1 MEIKKVVVIG
11 SGTMGSGIAA
21 HLCNANI
28 PVTLLDLK
36 TDISEKARDNIQ
48 RSKPPLLLDKS
59 KINNIKVGN
68 IFENFSEVK
77 EADWVVEAVVE
88 RIDVKHDIYEK
99 IFKERK
105 KGAIVSSNTSSIPI
119 KVLSQNLTEGEKK
132 DFCITHFFNPVRYM
146 ALLEIVKN
154 ENNDL
159 EKINALKKFCEIEL
173 GKGAIVCN
181 DTPGFLGN
189 RVGVYAM
196 QIAMTEAF
204 KMKLSI
210 EEADAIFGRP
220 MGIPKTGIFG
230 LYDLIGIDLMADV
243 LKSFIKELPKTDN
256 FHEVAKEIPLVK
268 KLIETGYTGR
278 KGKGGF
284 YRINKTDGKKVMEAL
299 NLETGEYHA
308 SKKINIKSGKV
319 DLVALINRDDKYG
332 KYAWSVIS
340 KIIKYA
346 SSLIPGITKE
356 FNDIDEAMRLGF
368 NWSKGPFEMLE
379 EIGVD
384 NFFNKVDEYGNI
396 DFLENLAKSKNE
408 KFYGERQKYTDIETL
423 GKVKKK
429 ATSID
434 GNDSAKIYRFK
445 DYNIVEFTTKANAL
459 DYDSMDALNK
469 ATDKPLIIIN
479 ESMQF
484 SAGVNLSYTM
494 NYADKRDFKS
504 IEKFI
509 KYFQETCKQLK
520 YSDHP
525 VISAPSGLTLGGG
538 FEVMVQSNF
547 VASHTNI
554 VVGLVETIVG
564 LVPAGGGCKEML
576 ARWLETEEAKK
587 DPHYAPLR
595 VFDIIG
601 NAKTATSPVEA
612 EPLKYLRA
620 KDKKIMNRNSLL
632 EVSKK
637 IIEENRDF
645 KTPSE
650 NSFNLPGKAV
660 KDEMIKTLEKLYDD
674 KIILDH
680 GMEVGK
686 ELANVLSG
694 GDTTIDKTLSEDDM
708 FKLELDSFMRL
719 IETKKTQERIKHT
732 LATGKPLVNYYFLLF
747 FIFYFFITK
756 FFNYLLFFSYLL
768 QIKFSFPFF
777 YSFIFFYNSFFFCN
791 SSFNYFLFF

>member
-1 MEIKKVVVIG
+1 
-11 SGTMGSGIAA
+11 MGSGIAA

-36 TDISEKARDNIQ
+36 TEISEKARDRIHK
-48 RSKPPLLLDKS
+48 SKPPLLIDKS

-68 IFENFSEVK
+68 ISDDFDAVK
-77 EADWVVEAVVE
+77 DADWVVEAVVE
-88 RIDVKHDIYEK
+88 RIDIKHQIYEK
-99 IFKERK
+99 IFKVRK
-105 KGAIVSSNTSSIPI
+105 DGAIVSSNTSSIPI
-119 KVLSQNLTEGEKK
+119 KILSEHLTNIEKK

-146 ALLEIVKN
+146 GLLEIVKN

-159 EKINALKKFCEIEL
+159 NKINQLKKFCEVEL
-173 GKGAIVCN
+173 GKGAIICN

-196 QIAMTEAF
+196 QVAMTEAF

-220 MGIPKTGIFG
+220 MGIPKTGVFG

-243 LKSFIKELPKTDN
+243 LKSFIKELPKSDE

-284 YRINKTDGKKVMEAL
+284 YRMNKTGSIKVMEAI
-299 NLETGEYHA
+299 NLETGDYSI
-308 SKKINIKSGKV
+308 SKKIDIKTDQV
-319 DLVALINRDDKYG
+319 DLKRLINRKDKYG
-332 KYAWSVIS
+332 DYAWSVIS

-346 SSLIPGITKE
+346 SSLVPKITKE

-368 NWSKGPFEMLE
+368 NWSKGPFEMLD
-379 EIGVD
+379 EIGVK
-384 NFFNKVDEYGNI
+384 NFFDKIDDFKGNN
-396 DFLENLAKSKNE
+396 FLEELSKNKNE
-408 KFYGERQKYTDIETL
+408 NFYGERQKYTNIETL
-423 GKVKKK
+423 GKVKKT
-429 ATSID
+429 ASSVD
-434 GNDSAKIYRFK
+434 GNNSAKIYRFN

-459 DYDSMDALNK
+459 DYDSMDALKK

-484 SAGVNLSYTM
+484 SAGVNLTYTM
-494 NYADKRDFKS
+494 EFADKRDFKS

-509 KYFQETCKQLK
+509 KYFQETCKHLK
-520 YSDHP
+520 YSKYP

-564 LVPAGGGCKEML
+564 LIPAGGGCKEML
-576 ARWLETEEAKK
+576 ARWLDTDEAKK
-587 DPHYAPLR
+587 DPNFAPLK

-601 NAKTATSPVEA
+601 YGKTATSPVEA
-612 EPLKYLRA
+612 EPMKYLMPE
-620 KDKKIMNRNSLL
+620 DKKIMNRNSLF

-637 IIEENRDF
+637 IIMENTDF
-645 KTPSE
+645 KAPE
-650 NSFNLPGKAV
+650 ELKFNLPGKSV
-660 KDEMIKTLEKLYDD
+660 LEDMNKILDNLYNE

-680 GMEVGK
+680 GVIVAK

-694 GDTTIDKTLSEDDM
+694 GDTTIDKTLSEDDL
-708 FKLELDSFMRL
+708 FKLELDAFMKL
-719 IETKKTQERIKHT
+719 IETKETQDRIKHT
-732 LATGKPLVNYYFLLF
+732 LATGKPLVN
-747 FIFYFFITK
+747 
-756 FFNYLLFFSYLL
+756 
-768 QIKFSFPFF
+768 
-777 YSFIFFYNSFFFCN
+777 
-791 SSFNYFLFF
+791 

>member
-36 TDISEKARDNIQ
+36 TEISEQAREKIHK
-48 RSKPPLLLDKS
+48 SKPPLLLDKS
-59 KINNIKVGN
+59 KIDNIKIGN
-68 IFENFSEVK
+68 ISDNFSEVT

-88 RIDVKHDIYEK
+88 RIDVKHEIYEK
-99 IFKERK
+99 IFKARK

-119 KVLSQNLTEGEKK
+119 KILSQNLSEEEKK

-146 ALLEIVKN
+146 GLLEIVKS

-159 EKINALKKFCEIEL
+159 KKINSLKEFCETQL

-204 KMKLSI
+204 KMNLSV

-230 LYDLIGIDLMADV
+230 LYDLIGIDLMGDV
-243 LKSFIKELPKTDN
+243 LKSFIKELPEGDK

-284 YRINKTDGKKVMEAL
+284 YRINKIDGKKIMEAL
-299 NLETGEYHA
+299 NLETGDYSP
-308 SKKINIKSGKV
+308 SKKINIKTERV
-319 DLVALINRDDKYG
+319 DLKNLINRDDKYG

-346 SSLIPGITKE
+346 SSLVPGITKE

-379 EIGVD
+379 EIGVA
-384 NFFNKVDEYGNI
+384 NFFNKIEEYKNN
-396 DFLENLAKSKNE
+396 DFLENLEKSKNE
-408 KFYGERQKYTDIETL
+408 DFYGERQKYTKIETL
-423 GKVKKK
+423 GKVKKT
-429 ATSID
+429 AISVD
-434 GNDSAKIYRFK
+434 GNNSAKIYRFK

-459 DYDSMDALNK
+459 DYNSMDALKK

-494 NYADKRDFKS
+494 EFADKRNFKA

-509 KYFQETCKQLK
+509 KYFQETCKHLK
-520 YSDHP
+520 YSDYP

-538 FEVMVQSNF
+538 FEVMVHSNF

-554 VVGLVETIVG
+554 VVGLVESIVG
-564 LVPAGGGCKEML
+564 LIPAGGGCKEML
-576 ARWLETEEAKK
+576 ARWLDTEKAKQ
-587 DPHYAPLR
+587 DPHYASLK

-601 NAKTATSPVEA
+601 YGKTATSPVEA
-612 EPLKYLRA
+612 IPMKYL
-620 KDKKIMNRNSLL
+620 KPEDKKIMNRNSLL

-637 IIEENRDF
+637 ILEDNRDF
-645 KTPSE
+645 KVPAETK
-650 NSFNLPGKAV
+650 FNLGGNLV
-660 KDEMIKTLEKLYDD
+660 KEKMIKILEKLYND

-680 GMEVGK
+680 GMFVGI

-694 GDTTIDKTLSEDDM
+694 GETDIDKTLSEEDL
-708 FKLELDSFMRL
+708 FKLELEAFMKL
-719 IETKKTQERIKHT
+719 IETKETQDRIRHT
-732 LATGKPLVNYYFLLF
+732 LATGKPLIN
-747 FIFYFFITK
+747 
-756 FFNYLLFFSYLL
+756 
-768 QIKFSFPFF
+768 
-777 YSFIFFYNSFFFCN
+777 
-791 SSFNYFLFF
+791 

>member
-1 MEIKKVVVIG
+1 MDIKKVVVIG

-36 TDISEKARDNIQ
+36 TEISEKARDRIHK
-48 RSKPPLLLDKS
+48 SKPPLLIDKS

-68 IFENFSEVK
+68 ISDNFDTVK
-77 EADWVVEAVVE
+77 DADWVVEAVVE
-88 RIDVKHDIYEK
+88 RIDIKHQIYEK
-99 IFKERK
+99 IFKVRK
-105 KGAIVSSNTSSIPI
+105 DGAIVSSNTSSIPI
-119 KVLSQNLTEGEKK
+119 KILSEHLTNIEKK

-146 ALLEIVKN
+146 GLLEIVKN

-159 EKINALKKFCEIEL
+159 NKINQLKKFCEVEL
-173 GKGAIVCN
+173 GKGAIICN

-196 QIAMTEAF
+196 QVAMTEAF

-220 MGIPKTGIFG
+220 MGIPKTGVFG

-243 LKSFIKELPKTDN
+243 LKSFIKELPKSDE

-268 KLIETGYTGR
+268 KLIEKGYTGR

-284 YRINKTDGKKVMEAL
+284 YRMNKTESIKVMEAI
-299 NLETGEYHA
+299 NLETGDYSI
-308 SKKINIKSGKV
+308 SKKIDIKTDQV
-319 DLVALINRDDKYG
+319 DLKRLINRKDKYG
-332 KYAWSVIS
+332 DYAWSVIS

-346 SSLIPGITKE
+346 SSLVPKITKE

-368 NWSKGPFEMLE
+368 NWSKGPFEMLD
-379 EIGVD
+379 EIGVK
-384 NFFNKVDEYGNI
+384 NFFDKIDDFKGNN
-396 DFLENLAKSKNE
+396 FLEELSKNKNE
-408 KFYGERQKYTDIETL
+408 NFYGERQKYTNIETL
-423 GKVKKK
+423 GKVKKT
-429 ATSID
+429 ASSVD
-434 GNDSAKIYRFK
+434 GNNSAKIYRFN

-459 DYDSMDALNK
+459 DYDSMDALKK

-484 SAGVNLSYTM
+484 SAGVNLTYTM
-494 NYADKRDFKS
+494 EFADKRDFKS

-509 KYFQETCKQLK
+509 KYFQETCKHLK
-520 YSDHP
+520 YSKYP

-564 LVPAGGGCKEML
+564 LIPAGGGCKEML
-576 ARWLETEEAKK
+576 ARWLDTDEAKK
-587 DPHYAPLR
+587 DPNFAPLK

-601 NAKTATSPVEA
+601 YGKTATSPVEA
-612 EPLKYLRA
+612 EPMKYLMPE
-620 KDKKIMNRNSLL
+620 DKKIMNRNSLF

-637 IIEENRDF
+637 IIMENTDF
-645 KTPSE
+645 KAPE
-650 NSFNLPGKAV
+650 ELKFNLPGKSV
-660 KDEMIKTLEKLYDD
+660 LEDMNKILDNLYNE

-680 GMEVGK
+680 GVIVAK

-694 GDTTIDKTLSEDDM
+694 GDTTIDKTLSENDL
-708 FKLELDSFMRL
+708 FKLELDAFMKL
-719 IETKKTQERIKHT
+719 IETKETQDRIKHT
-732 LATGKPLVNYYFLLF
+732 LATGKPLVN
-747 FIFYFFITK
+747 
-756 FFNYLLFFSYLL
+756 
-768 QIKFSFPFF
+768 
-777 YSFIFFYNSFFFCN
+777 
-791 SSFNYFLFF
+791 

>member
-36 TDISEKARDNIQ
+36 TEISEQARDRIHK
-48 RSKPPLLLDKS
+48 SKPPLLLDKS
-59 KINNIKVGN
+59 KINNIRVGN
-68 IFENFSEVK
+68 IVDNFDEVK
-77 EADWVVEAVVE
+77 EADWIVEAVVE
-88 RIDVKHDIYEK
+88 RIDIKHNIYEK
-99 IFKERK
+99 IFKVRK
-105 KGAIVSSNTSSIPI
+105 KGALVSSNTSSIPI
-119 KVLSQNLTEGEKK
+119 KILSQHLSEEEKK

-146 ALLEIVKN
+146 GLLEIVKN

-159 EKINALKKFCEIEL
+159 EKINSLKKFCETEL

-204 KMKLSI
+204 KMKLSV

-243 LKSFIKELPKTDN
+243 LKSFIKELPETDK
-256 FHEVAKEIPLVK
+256 FHEIAKEIPLVK

-284 YRINKTDGKKVMEAL
+284 YRVNKTDGNKVMEAL
-299 NLETGEYHA
+299 NLETAEYA
-308 SKKINIKSGKV
+308 PSKKINFKSEKV
-319 DLVALINRDDKYG
+319 DLKSLINRDDKYG

-346 SSLIPGITKE
+346 SSLVPSITKE

-368 NWSKGPFEMLE
+368 NWAKGPFEMLE
-379 EIGVD
+379 EIGVA
-384 NFFNKVDEYGNI
+384 NFFNKIDEYQNNN
-396 DFLENLAKSKNE
+396 FLENLAKTKDE
-408 KFYGERQKYTDIETL
+408 EFYGERQKYTEIETL
-423 GKVKKK
+423 GKVKKT

-434 GNDSAKIYRFK
+434 GNSSAQIYRFK
-445 DYNIVEFTTKANAL
+445 DYNVVEFTTKANTL
-459 DYDSMDALNK
+459 DYNSMDALKK

-494 NYADKRDFKS
+494 DFANKSDFSS

-509 KYFQETCKQLK
+509 RYFQETCKHIK

-538 FEVMVQSNF
+538 FEVMVHSNF

-554 VVGLVETIVG
+554 VVGLVEAIVG
-564 LVPAGGGCKEML
+564 LIPAGGGCKEML
-576 ARWLETEEAKK
+576 ARWLDTDEAKK
-587 DPHYAPLR
+587 DPHYASLK
-595 VFDIIG
+595 VFNIIG
-601 NAKTATSPVEA
+601 YGKTATSPVEA
-612 EPLKYLRA
+612 VPLKYL
-620 KDKKIMNRNSLL
+620 KPEDKKVMNRNSLL

-637 IIEENRDF
+637 IIEDNRDF
-645 KTPSE
+645 KAPSE
-650 NSFNLPGKAV
+650 TKFNLPGNAAKE
-660 KDEMIKTLEKLYDD
+660 EMIKILEKLYND
-674 KIILDH
+674 KVILDH
-680 GMEVGK
+680 GMIVGA

-694 GDTTIDKTLSEDDM
+694 GDTNENKILSEADL
-708 FKLELDSFMRL
+708 FKLELDAFMKL
-719 IETKKTQERIKHT
+719 IETKGTQDRIKHT
-732 LATGKPLVNYYFLLF
+732 LSTGKPLIN
-747 FIFYFFITK
+747 
-756 FFNYLLFFSYLL
+756 
-768 QIKFSFPFF
+768 
-777 YSFIFFYNSFFFCN
+777 
-791 SSFNYFLFF
+791 

>member
-1 MEIKKVVVIG
+1 MDIKKVVVIG

-36 TDISEKARDNIQ
+36 TEISEKARDRIHK
-48 RSKPPLLLDKS
+48 SKPPLLIDKS

-68 IFENFSEVK
+68 ISDNFDAVK
-77 EADWVVEAVVE
+77 DADWVVEAVVE
-88 RIDVKHDIYEK
+88 RIDIKHQIYEK
-99 IFKERK
+99 IFKVRK
-105 KGAIVSSNTSSIPI
+105 DGAIVSSNTSSIPI
-119 KVLSQNLTEGEKK
+119 KILSEHLTNIEKK

-146 ALLEIVKN
+146 GLLEIVKN

-159 EKINALKKFCEIEL
+159 NKINQLKKFCEVEL
-173 GKGAIVCN
+173 GKGAIICN

-196 QIAMTEAF
+196 QVAMTEAF

-220 MGIPKTGIFG
+220 MGIPKTGVFG

-243 LKSFIKELPKTDN
+243 LKSFIKELPKSDE

-284 YRINKTDGKKVMEAL
+284 YRMNKTGSIKVMEAI
-299 NLETGEYHA
+299 NLETGDYSI
-308 SKKINIKSGKV
+308 SKKIDIKTDQV
-319 DLVALINRDDKYG
+319 DLKRLINRKDKYG
-332 KYAWSVIS
+332 DYAWSVIS

-346 SSLIPGITKE
+346 SSLVPKITKE

-368 NWSKGPFEMLE
+368 NWSKGPFEMLD
-379 EIGVD
+379 EIGVK
-384 NFFNKVDEYGNI
+384 NFFDKIDDFKGNN
-396 DFLENLAKSKNE
+396 FLEELSKNKNE
-408 KFYGERQKYTDIETL
+408 NFYGERQKYTNIETL
-423 GKVKKK
+423 GKVKKT
-429 ATSID
+429 ASSVD
-434 GNDSAKIYRFK
+434 GNNSAKIYRFN

-459 DYDSMDALNK
+459 DYDSMDALKK

-484 SAGVNLSYTM
+484 SAGVNLTYTM
-494 NYADKRDFKS
+494 EFADKRDFKS

-509 KYFQETCKQLK
+509 KYFQETCKHLK
-520 YSDHP
+520 YSKYP

-564 LVPAGGGCKEML
+564 LIPAGGGCKEML
-576 ARWLETEEAKK
+576 ARWLDTDEAKK
-587 DPHYAPLR
+587 DPNFAPLK

-601 NAKTATSPVEA
+601 YGKTATSPVEA
-612 EPLKYLRA
+612 EPMKYLMPE
-620 KDKKIMNRNSLL
+620 DKKIMNRNSLF

-637 IIEENRDF
+637 IIMENTDF
-645 KTPSE
+645 KAPE
-650 NSFNLPGKAV
+650 ELKFNLPGKSV
-660 KDEMIKTLEKLYDD
+660 LEDMNKILDNLYNE

-680 GMEVGK
+680 GVIVAK
-686 ELANVLSG
+686 ELANVLCG
-694 GDTTIDKTLSEDDM
+694 GDTTIDKTLSENDL
-708 FKLELDSFMRL
+708 FKLELDAFMKL
-719 IETKKTQERIKHT
+719 IETKETQDRIKHT
-732 LATGKPLVNYYFLLF
+732 LATGKPLVN
-747 FIFYFFITK
+747 
-756 FFNYLLFFSYLL
+756 
-768 QIKFSFPFF
+768 
-777 YSFIFFYNSFFFCN
+777 
-791 SSFNYFLFF
+791 

>member
-36 TDISEKARDNIQ
+36 TEISEKARERIYK
-48 RSKPPLLLDKS
+48 SKPPLLLDKS
-59 KINNIKVGN
+59 KINNINTGN
-68 IFENFSEVK
+68 INEDFHVVK
-77 EADWVVEAVVE
+77 DADWIVEAVVE
-88 RIDVKHDIYEK
+88 RIDIKHNIYQK

-119 KVLSQNLTEGEKK
+119 KVLSQNLSNEEKK

-146 ALLEIVKN
+146 GLLEIVKN

-159 EKINALKKFCEIEL
+159 EKINSLKKFCEEEL

-210 EEADAIFGRP
+210 EEADAVFGRP
-220 MGIPKTGIFG
+220 MGIPKTGVFG

-243 LKSFIKELPKTDN
+243 LKSFIKELPQSDP
-256 FHEVAKEIPLVK
+256 FHIIAKEIPLVK
-268 KLIETGYTGR
+268 QLIENGYTGR

-284 YRINKTDGKKVMEAL
+284 YRMNKSNNKKFLEAI
-299 NLETGEYHA
+299 NLESSEY
-308 SKKINIKSGKV
+308 SKVKKIDLGIDTV
-319 DLVALINRDDKYG
+319 DLKNLINRKDKYG
-332 KYAWSVIS
+332 EYAWSVIS

-346 SSLIPGITKE
+346 SSLVPGITDK

-368 NWSKGPFEMLE
+368 NWAMGPFEMLK
-379 EIGVD
+379 EIGVE
-384 NFFNKVDEYGNI
+384 NFFNRIDEYKNNK
-396 DFLENLAKSKNE
+396 FLENLSNTKNE
-408 KFYGERQKYTDIETL
+408 NFYGERQLYTDIETL
-423 GKVKKK
+423 GKIKPK
-429 ATSID
+429 AIKID
-434 GNDSAKIYRFK
+434 KNKSAEIYRFK
-445 DYNIVEFTTKANAL
+445 DFNIVEFTTKANAL
-459 DYDSMDALNK
+459 DYDSMDSLKN

-484 SAGVNLSYTM
+484 SAGVNLTYTM
-494 NYADKRDFKS
+494 NFADKGDFKS

-509 KYFQETCKQLK
+509 KYFQETCKHLK

-525 VISAPSGLTLGGG
+525 VVSAPSGLTLGGG
-538 FEVMVQSNF
+538 FEVLVQSNF

-554 VVGLVETIVG
+554 VIGLVETIVG
-564 LVPAGGGCKEML
+564 LIPAGGGCKEML
-576 ARWLETEEAKK
+576 WRWSQSEKAKS
-587 DPHYAPLR
+587 DPDYAPLK

-601 NAKTATSPVEA
+601 YAKTATSPVEA
-612 EPLKYLRA
+612 EPLKYL
-620 KDKKIMNRNSLL
+620 KSEDKKIMNRNSLFS
-632 EVSKK
+632 VSKK
-637 IIEENRDF
+637 ILEDNQDF
-645 KTPSE
+645 KAPKECT
-650 NSFNLPGKAV
+650 FNLSGKPLKEKMV
-660 KDEMIKTLEKLYDD
+660 KILEKLYNE
-674 KIILDH
+674 KVILDH

-694 GDTTIDKTLSEDDM
+694 GETTIDKTLSEDNL

-719 IETKKTQERIKHT
+719 IENKKTQDRIKHT
-732 LATGKPLVNYYFLLF
+732 LVTGKPLVN
-747 FIFYFFITK
+747 
-756 FFNYLLFFSYLL
+756 
-768 QIKFSFPFF
+768 
-777 YSFIFFYNSFFFCN
+777 
-791 SSFNYFLFF
+791 

>member
-36 TDISEKARDNIQ
+36 TEISEQARDRIHK
-48 RSKPPLLLDKS
+48 SKPPLLLDKS

-68 IFENFSEVK
+68 ISDNFSEVA

-99 IFKERK
+99 IFKVRK

-119 KVLSQNLTEGEKK
+119 KVLSQHLSEEEKK

-146 ALLEIVKN
+146 GLLEIVKN

-159 EKINALKKFCEIEL
+159 DKINFLKKFCEIEL

-204 KMKLSI
+204 KMKLSV

-230 LYDLIGIDLMADV
+230 LYDLIGIDLMGDV
-243 LKSFIKELPKTDN
+243 LKSFIKELPEGDK

-284 YRINKTDGKKVMEAL
+284 YRINKIDGKKIMEAL
-299 NLETGEYHA
+299 NLETGDYSP
-308 SKKINIKSGKV
+308 SKKINIKIEKV
-319 DLVALINRDDKYG
+319 DLKNLINRDDKYG

-346 SSLIPGITKE
+346 SSLVPGITKE

-379 EIGVD
+379 EIGVA
-384 NFFNKVDEYGNI
+384 NFFNKIDEYENN
-396 DFLENLAKSKNE
+396 DFLENLEQSKNE
-408 KFYGERQKYTDIETL
+408 DFYGERQKYTKIETL
-423 GKVKKK
+423 GKVKKT
-429 ATSID
+429 AISVD
-434 GNDSAKIYRFK
+434 GNNSAKIYRFK

-459 DYDSMDALNK
+459 DYNSMDALKK

-494 NYADKRDFKS
+494 EFADKGDFKA

-509 KYFQETCKQLK
+509 KYFQETCKHLK
-520 YSDHP
+520 YSDYP

-538 FEVMVQSNF
+538 FEVMVHSNF

-554 VVGLVETIVG
+554 VVGLVESIVG
-564 LVPAGGGCKEML
+564 LIPAGGGCKEML
-576 ARWLETEEAKK
+576 ARWLDTEKAKQ
-587 DPHYAPLR
+587 DPHYASLK

-601 NAKTATSPVEA
+601 YGKIATSPVEA
-612 EPLKYLRA
+612 IPMKYL
-620 KDKKIMNRNSLL
+620 KPEDKKIMNRNSLL

-637 IIEENRDF
+637 ILQDNRDF
-645 KTPSE
+645 KAPAETK
-650 NSFNLPGKAV
+650 FNLGGNLV
-660 KDEMIKTLEKLYDD
+660 KEKMIKILEKLYND

-680 GMEVGK
+680 GMIVGI

-694 GDTTIDKTLSEDDM
+694 GETDIDKTLSEEDL
-708 FKLELDSFMRL
+708 FKLELEAFMKL
-719 IETKKTQERIKHT
+719 IETKETQDRIKHT
-732 LATGKPLVNYYFLLF
+732 LATGKPLIN
-747 FIFYFFITK
+747 
-756 FFNYLLFFSYLL
+756 
-768 QIKFSFPFF
+768 
-777 YSFIFFYNSFFFCN
+777 
-791 SSFNYFLFF
+791 

>member
-36 TDISEKARDNIQ
+36 TEISEKARERIYK
-48 RSKPPLLLDKS
+48 SKPPLLLDKS
-59 KINNIKVGN
+59 KINNINTGN
-68 IFENFSEVK
+68 INEDFHVVK
-77 EADWVVEAVVE
+77 DADWIVEAVVE
-88 RIDVKHDIYEK
+88 RIDIKHNIYQK

-119 KVLSQNLTEGEKK
+119 KVLSQNLSNEEKK

-146 ALLEIVKN
+146 GLLEIVKN

-159 EKINALKKFCEIEL
+159 EKINSLKKFCEEEL

-210 EEADAIFGRP
+210 EEADAVFGRP
-220 MGIPKTGIFG
+220 MGIPKTGVFG

-243 LKSFIKELPKTDN
+243 LKSFIKELPQSDP
-256 FHEVAKEIPLVK
+256 FHIVANEIPLVK
-268 KLIETGYTGR
+268 QLIENGYTGR

-284 YRINKTDGKKVMEAL
+284 YRMNKSNNQKFLEAI
-299 NLETGEYHA
+299 NLESGEY
-308 SKKINIKSGKV
+308 SKVKKIDLGIDTV
-319 DLVALINRDDKYG
+319 DLKNLINRKDKYG
-332 KYAWSVIS
+332 EYAWSVIS

-346 SSLIPGITKE
+346 SSLVPSITDK

-368 NWSKGPFEMLE
+368 NWAMGPFEMLK
-379 EIGVD
+379 EIGVE
-384 NFFNKVDEYGNI
+384 NFFNRIDEYKNNK
-396 DFLENLAKSKNE
+396 FLENLSNTKNE
-408 KFYGERQKYTDIETL
+408 NFYGERQLYTDIETL
-423 GKVKKK
+423 GKIKPK
-429 ATSID
+429 AIKID
-434 GNDSAKIYRFK
+434 KNKSAEIYRFK
-445 DYNIVEFTTKANAL
+445 DFNIVEFTTKANAL
-459 DYDSMDALNK
+459 DYDSMDSLKN

-484 SAGVNLSYTM
+484 SAGVNLTYTM
-494 NYADKRDFKS
+494 NFADKGDFKS

-509 KYFQETCKQLK
+509 KYFQETCKHLK
-520 YSDHP
+520 YSKYP
-525 VISAPSGLTLGGG
+525 VVSAPSGLTLGGG
-538 FEVMVQSNF
+538 FEVLVQSNF

-554 VVGLVETIVG
+554 VIGLVETIVG
-564 LVPAGGGCKEML
+564 LIPAGGGCKEML
-576 ARWLETEEAKK
+576 WRWSQSEKAKS
-587 DPHYAPLR
+587 DPDYAPLK

-601 NAKTATSPVEA
+601 YAKTATSPVEA
-612 EPLKYLRA
+612 EPLKYL
-620 KDKKIMNRNSLL
+620 KSEDKKIMNRNSLFS
-632 EVSKK
+632 VSKK
-637 IIEENRDF
+637 ILEDNQDF
-645 KTPSE
+645 KAPKECT
-650 NSFNLPGKAV
+650 FNLSGKPLKEKMV
-660 KDEMIKTLEKLYDD
+660 KILEKLYNE
-674 KIILDH
+674 KVILDH

-694 GDTTIDKTLSEDDM
+694 GETTINKTLSEDDI

-719 IETKKTQERIKHT
+719 IENKKTQDRIKHT
-732 LATGKPLVNYYFLLF
+732 LATGKPLIN
-747 FIFYFFITK
+747 
-756 FFNYLLFFSYLL
+756 
-768 QIKFSFPFF
+768 
-777 YSFIFFYNSFFFCN
+777 
-791 SSFNYFLFF
+791 

>member
-36 TDISEKARDNIQ
+36 TEISEQARDRIHK
-48 RSKPPLLLDKS
+48 SKPPLLLDKS

-68 IFENFSEVK
+68 ILDNFNEVK

-88 RIDVKHDIYEK
+88 RIDIKHNIYEK

-119 KVLSQNLTEGEKK
+119 KVLSQHLSEEEKK

-146 ALLEIVKN
+146 GLLEIVKN

-159 EKINALKKFCEIEL
+159 KKINALKKFCEIEL

-204 KMKLSI
+204 KMKLSV

-220 MGIPKTGIFG
+220 IGIPKTGIFG

-243 LKSFIKELPKTDN
+243 LKSFIKELPETDK
-256 FHEVAKEIPLVK
+256 FHEVAREIPLVK

-284 YRINKTDGKKVMEAL
+284 YRVNKTEGKKVMEAL
-299 NLETGEYHA
+299 NLETGKYSP
-308 SKKINIKSGKV
+308 SKKIDIKSEKV
-319 DLVALINRDDKYG
+319 DLKSLINRDDKYG

-346 SSLIPGITKE
+346 SSLVPTITKE

-368 NWSKGPFEMLE
+368 NWAKGPFEMLE
-379 EIGVD
+379 EIGVT
-384 NFFNKVDEYGNI
+384 NFFNKIDEYQNNN
-396 DFLENLAKSKNE
+396 FLENLAKTKDE

-423 GKVKKK
+423 GKAKKT
-429 ATSID
+429 ATSVD
-434 GNDSAKIYRFK
+434 GNNSAQIYRFK

-459 DYDSMDALNK
+459 DYDSMDALKK

-494 NYADKRDFKS
+494 DFANKNDFKS

-509 KYFQETCKQLK
+509 RYFQETCKHLK
-520 YSDHP
+520 YSDYP

-538 FEVMVQSNF
+538 FEVMVHSNF

-554 VVGLVETIVG
+554 VVGLVETTVG
-564 LVPAGGGCKEML
+564 LIPAGGGCKEML
-576 ARWLETEEAKK
+576 ARWLDTDEAKK
-587 DPHYAPLR
+587 DPNYASLK

-601 NAKTATSPVEA
+601 YGKTATSPIEA
-612 EPLKYLRA
+612 EPLKYL
-620 KDKKIMNRNSLL
+620 KPEDKKIMNRNSLL

-637 IIEENRDF
+637 ILMDNRDF
-645 KTPSE
+645 KAPSE
-650 NSFNLPGKAV
+650 TKFNLPGNVV
-660 KDEMIKTLEKLYDD
+660 KEKMIQVLEKLYNN
-674 KIILDH
+674 KVIFDH
-680 GMEVGK
+680 GMNVGK

-694 GDTTIDKTLSEDDM
+694 GNTTIDKVLTEEDLY
-708 FKLELDSFMRL
+708 KLELNAFMRL
-719 IETKKTQERIKHT
+719 VESKETQARIKHT
-732 LATGKPLVNYYFLLF
+732 LATGKPLVN
-747 FIFYFFITK
+747 
-756 FFNYLLFFSYLL
+756 
-768 QIKFSFPFF
+768 
-777 YSFIFFYNSFFFCN
+777 
-791 SSFNYFLFF
+791 